1 MVIFSNHAM
10 QVTTMPS
17 SQFQLIDLLE
27 VYHAKALQT
36 ALLRQVRRLRD
47 EEQGLPGS
55 DRLRREEV
63 SAFYESMLLTSTQL
77 LQVLGDLD

>member
-1 MVIFSNHAM
+1 MS
-10 QVTTMPS
+10 S
-17 SQFQLIDLLE
+17 SQFQLVDLLE

-36 ALLRQVRRLRD
+36 SLLREVRRLRED
-47 EEQGLPGS
+47 DQCLPGS

-63 SAFYESMLLTSTQL
+63 SAFYESMLLTCTQL